1 VHTVLNMMFMYI
13 NVLDACSV
21 HIVLGAVYGWGKNCF
36 GQLGL
41 SDDQDRLFPSQ
52 LKTLRSIQVKYI
64 ACGEDFSVFLTKVY
78 NTLICHSMRRCSL
91 SDCRS
96 DGENCM
102 VIMVL

>member
-1 VHTVLNMMFMYI
+1 MFLYV

-21 HIVLGAVYGWGKNCF
+21 HIVFYVLGAVYGWGKNCF

-52 LKTLRSIQVKYI
+52 LKTLRSIKVKYI

-78 NTLICHSMRRCSL
+78 NTLICWSTRICSI
-91 SDCRS
+91 SDCKS

-102 VIMVL
+102 INVVL